1 MNIVERC
8 WREQGSV
15 SLESHIYHLLY
26 EVLVPGPGRSLS
38 FVCYPDVTSVIQR
51 PSAIEEL
58 PLFDYSL
65 REMFTLL
72 GVDCVLQLFTCMLLE
87 NQILLCSSGIK
98 LFSKTDFKIKK
109 LFMCFT
115 KIWDADKSKYYFM
128 RFFQYKHVNE
138 FWQVCCN
145 GRYGFPLKIPFLNVT
160 C

>member
-26 EVLVPGPGRSLS
+26 EVSVPGPGRSLC
-38 FVCYPDVTSVIQR
+38 FVCYPDVTTVIQR

-87 NQILLCSSGIK
+87 SQILLCSSGIQ
-98 LFSKTDFKIKK
+98 LFSKTSFKMWKM
-109 LFMCFT
+109 LLC
-115 KIWDADKSKYYFM
+115 
-128 RFFQYKHVNE
+128 
-138 FWQVCCN
+138 
-145 GRYGFPLKIPFLNVT
+145 
-160 C
+160 